1 MRMKRTLVIAMAV
14 MIPLLSGCNAN
25 EPDAGEVG
33 VWVEKPMFFGHGG
46 VDPTVVKTGRSYGA
60 ITSNVVYVNSRPY
73 RINEPF
79 QDLTTSDKT
88 PVIFTVYLTVQ
99 NDAGKAADLV
109 QDWGVDD
116 TNRGKGTSW
125 YTQNIQEPFR
135 TFVRNFA
142 RNQNYQDLMT
152 SDELIGRMENTLFDK
167 TKALIDKKGIPVKL
181 ISVTV
186 GKVNPPREV
195 ILEAAETAKQQQV
208 AKTQKQRELA
218 EIARKQAEIAK
229 AEADKAY
236 AKTFGMTPR
245 EYLQLRSIE
254 IQKEMLPILK
264 QNQSAHINIIMGMS
278 DSSGLMP
285 TLPIGSRK

>member
-1 MRMKRTLVIAMAV
+1 M
-14 MIPLLSGCNAN
+14 MIVAAALMPLLTGCNAN
-25 EPDAGEVG
+25 APDAGEVG
-33 VWVEKPMFFGHGG
+33 VWVEKPIFFGHGG
-46 VDPTVVKTGRSYGA
+46 VDPTAVTTGRSYGA
-60 ITSNVVYVNSRPY
+60 ITSSVVYVNARPY

-79 QDLTTSDKT
+79 EDLTTADKT

-99 NDAGKAADLV
+99 NVASKAADLV
-109 QDWGVDD
+109 QDWGI
-116 TNRGKGTSW
+116 GTAW
-125 YTQNIQEPFR
+125 YTQNVQEPFR

-152 SDELIGRMENTLFDK
+152 SDALIGTMEKHLYDQTA
-167 TKALIDKKGIPVKL
+167 ALIKQKGIPVKL

-186 GKVNPPREV
+186 GKVNPPHEV

-218 EIARKQAEIAK
+218 EVARKQAEIAK
-229 AEADKAY
+229 AQADKAY
-236 AKTFGMTPR
+236 AKTFGMTAK

-278 DSSGLMP
+278 DSSGVMP
-285 TLPIGSRK
+285 TLPMGSRR

>member
-1 MRMKRTLVIAMAV
+1 MKRMIVIAMAAV
-14 MIPLLSGCNAN
+14 IPLLSGCSANA
-25 EPDAGEVG
+25 PDAGEVG
-33 VWVEKPMFFGHGG
+33 VWVEKPLLFGHGG
-46 VDPTVVKTGRSYGA
+46 VDPTAVTTGRSYGA
-60 ITSNVVYVNSRPY
+60 FTSNVVYVNARPY

-79 QDLTTSDKT
+79 EDLTTSDKT

-99 NDAGKAADLV
+99 NNSSKAADLV
-109 QDWGVDD
+109 QEWGVDD
-116 TNRGKGTSW
+116 TTRGRGTSW

-135 TFVRNFA
+135 TLVRNFA

-152 SDELIGRMENTLFDK
+152 SDELIGKMEKHLYDQTA
-167 TKALIDKKGIPVKL
+167 ALIKQKGIPVKL
-181 ISVTV
+181 ITVTV
-186 GKVNPPREV
+186 GKVNPPHEV

-218 EIARKQAEIAK
+218 EISRKQAEVAK

-236 AKTFGMTPR
+236 ARTFGMTPR

-264 QNQSAHINIIMGMS
+264 QNKSAHINIIMGMS
-278 DSSGLMP
+278 DSPGLVP
-285 TLPIGSRK
+285 TLPIGSHSRK